1 MSLLSAILPATRRL
15 ETGVW
20 MAALS
25 ATAFAAKSVLVKLI
39 FQHGVDPLTLLCLR
53 MLLSLPVF
61 LVMGLRGPP
70 IARSDWGKL
79 LMLGALGY
87 YLAALLDFE
96 GLSHISAGL
105 ERLVLFTHPTLVV
118 LLGWIWLK
126 RPVPGGL
133 PLALALSWGGIL
145 LAVGPELRVG
155 EPVQVAIGTSLVFA
169 SALAYSIYLLK
180 GGELMVRLGG
190 LRVSAIATSIG
201 TGLLLGHLGLRGDLA
216 QLWSQTPEVY
226 GLTLLLALGSTVLP
240 VLLLGEAISRIGPAR
255 SSAIGTVGPVVTL
268 GLGWLILGES
278 LEWVQGLGAILVFAG
293 VWKVARPA

>member
-1 MSLLSAILPATRRL
+1 MFLRSAILPSSPKVEA
-15 ETGVW
+15 GVW

-25 ATAFAAKSVLVKLI
+25 ATAFAAKSVLVKII

-70 IARSDWGKL
+70 LARSDWAKL
-79 LMLGALGY
+79 VGLGGLGY
-87 YLAALLDFE
+87 YLASLLDFE

-118 LLGWIWLK
+118 LLGWLWLK

-145 LAVGPELRVG
+145 LAVGPELRAG
-155 EPVQVAIGTSLVFA
+155 APTEVAIGTSLVFA

-201 TGLLLGHLGLRGDLA
+201 TGLLLGHLGLRGDVA
-216 QLWSQTPEVY
+216 QLWSQTAEVY
-226 GLTLLLALGSTVLP
+226 ALTLILALGSTVLP

-255 SSAIGTVGPVVTL
+255 SAAIGTVGPVVTL
-268 GLGWLILGES
+268 GLGWLLLGES
-278 LEWVQGLGAILVFAG
+278 LEWVQALGAVLVFAG